1 MNLSETEVER
11 REKKRQEEMKREL
24 EKVKSRRIVRF
35 NKYIHWYHL
44 LINIHSRKEKKKEKP
59 EKKKWYM

>member
-35 NKYIHWYHL
+35 NKYIH
-44 LINIHSRKEKKKEKP
+44 
-59 EKKKWYM
+59 